1 MNRIVMY
8 FMKRPVL
15 FWSVMVGLVLA
26 GIMTFLQMP
35 KLEDPAVP
43 VKQAMVIVPY
53 PGASSH
59 EVELHVA
66 IPLEDELK
74 ALPNVKKITS
84 QCENGMASITVEFV
98 PEVQSKDLE
107 QQFDLF
113 RRKIND
119 YSSHLPQG
127 CYTPII
133 VDDMMDVYGMFYYV
147 SAENYEPAELTK
159 YTKMLRRELMKVKGV
174 KRINIFGSQDE
185 EIEIVISKDKIARNG
200 IIPVQIMSALQSAS
214 ETVDPGKYDIDDEK
228 LQFRVKTRI
237 ENEKDIEN
245 LTIQTLDGKHLRI
258 GDIAEVRRGYA
269 SPQKNG
275 FL

>member
-1 MNRIVMY
+1 MY

-200 IIPVQIMSALQSAS
+200 IIPVQIMSLCRAL
-214 ETVDPGKYDIDDEK
+214 
-228 LQFRVKTRI
+228 
-237 ENEKDIEN
+237 
-245 LTIQTLDGKHLRI
+245 LR
-258 GDIAEVRRGYA
+258 
-269 SPQKNG
+269 
-275 FL
+275 L

>member
-200 IIPVQIMSALQSAS
+200 IIPVQIMSLCRAL
-214 ETVDPGKYDIDDEK
+214 
-228 LQFRVKTRI
+228 
-237 ENEKDIEN
+237 
-245 LTIQTLDGKHLRI
+245 LR
-258 GDIAEVRRGYA
+258 
-269 SPQKNG
+269 
-275 FL
+275 L

>member
-26 GIMTFLQMP
+26 GIMTFLQNA
-35 KLEDPAVP
+35 KNLKDPAVP

-84 QCENGMASITVEFV
+84 QCEKWNGKYNSRVCAWKYRVRILNNSLTCFAA
-98 PEVQSKDLE
+98 
-107 QQFDLF
+107 
-113 RRKIND
+113 KIND

-159 YTKMLRRELMKVKGV
+159 YTKMLEGSWMKVKGV

-185 EIEIVISKDKIARNG
+185 EIEIVISKDKITRNLE
-200 IIPVQIMSALQSAS
+200 SFRCKSCRLCRAL
-214 ETVDPGKYDIDDEK
+214 
-228 LQFRVKTRI
+228 
-237 ENEKDIEN
+237 
-245 LTIQTLDGKHLRI
+245 LR
-258 GDIAEVRRGYA
+258 
-269 SPQKNG
+269 
-275 FL
+275 L

>member
-74 ALPNVKKITS
+74 ALPSVKMEW
-84 QCENGMASITVEFV
+84 QV
-98 PEVQSKDLE
+98 
-107 QQFDLF
+107 
-113 RRKIND
+113 
-119 YSSHLPQG
+119 
-127 CYTPII
+127 
-133 VDDMMDVYGMFYYV
+133 
-147 SAENYEPAELTK
+147 
-159 YTKMLRRELMKVKGV
+159 
-174 KRINIFGSQDE
+174 
-185 EIEIVISKDKIARNG
+185 
-200 IIPVQIMSALQSAS
+200 
-214 ETVDPGKYDIDDEK
+214 
-228 LQFRVKTRI
+228 
-237 ENEKDIEN
+237 
-245 LTIQTLDGKHLRI
+245 
-258 GDIAEVRRGYA
+258 
-269 SPQKNG
+269 
-275 FL
+275 